1 MDIKPSRML
10 FDGIVSS
17 VAFARRITR
26 LPDLNLSWRRCC
38 RFSACVGGVAVHA
51 VVVVLF
57 VLLASSTGS
66 AASAT
71 LVGWSAQGV
80 NETAG
85 TDFSVFSLHPPGST
99 LRAQFMMGGLLVTN
113 DPDVVVTYEAVTD
126 ASGSRN
132 STSIGKG
139 NFYDY
144 AEVLYG
150 IALAP
155 DEGLAGFAMPGPSN
169 VPQPMRFDPAQR
181 WFYAEAVPITPI
193 DDQGRMNSYPMMRLV
208 ARNRAGALL
217 ASTDIALPVSDGLDC
232 RACHASGSPAV
243 ARPSGGWV
251 WDCDPERDYKLNVLQ
266 KHDDRHLGSGV
277 YSNVLREAG
286 YDNGGLFVSATRN
299 NKPVLCVRCHA
310 SNVVPGS
317 GIEGMRPLTQVL
329 HAKHSYV
336 SDPKRGLPLS
346 FFNDSAVCLTCHAGP
361 EGRYLRGAHRQAVT
375 ADGALAMQCQSCH
388 GNMLAVG
395 REGRQGWQDEPKC
408 QSCHTGTALQNNG
421 QIRYTSAFDAAGR
434 VRQAINQ
441 TFATQPNTPSA
452 GLSSFAHSQGHGGL
466 KCAACHGP
474 AHGEWPGGE
483 PNENVQSQR
492 LQGNAGTLLRCTAC
506 HVSTPVSLTGGPHGM
521 HSVSQNWVEKH
532 HDIMG
537 DPDDGGALQCR
548 ACHGSNYRGTAL
560 SRAGTGNTF
569 TGRGTHHF
577 WPGFQTGCYDCHN
590 TPTGSTLNTNR
601 PGVVAD
607 IAIATTAGSSTAVS
621 LNAADPEG
629 AALSLRIV
637 SQPAHGRVSSSGS
650 VATYFP
656 NDGFIGRDSF
666 TYSALDGQT
675 DSNLGRVDVTV
686 NPGECVLTSLPVAP
700 RAAMPNFLA
709 VFRAGATLARCE
721 GAITF
726 DWDFGDGTEHAGEG
740 NPCHAYSAEGDYTWI
755 LTVTANGLSYVTNGV
770 ITVSSTLGPPL
781 ELSIE
786 NWFFQMNLSWPS
798 DAIPVALESSTEP
811 ANPYSWIPV
820 YDPPWLDP
828 FSLRMSV
835 PVFILPEQQFFRL
848 RRVP

>member
-1 MDIKPSRML
+1 MDTIRFQCRL
-10 FDGIVSS
+10 ALRAFAVTCAALVCVSS
-17 VAFARRITR
+17 VR
-26 LPDLNLSWRRCC
+26 LN
-38 RFSACVGGVAVHA
+38 AAT
-51 VVVVLF
+51 
-57 VLLASSTGS
+57 AS
-66 AASAT
+66 

-85 TDFSVFSLHPPGST
+85 TDFSVFSLQPPGST
-99 LRAQFMMGGLLVTN
+99 IRAQFMRGGLLVTN
-113 DPDVVVTYEAVTD
+113 DSDVFVTYEAVTD

-144 AEVLYG
+144 AEALYG

-155 DEGLAGFAMPGPSN
+155 DEGLAGFAMPGPAN
-169 VPQPMRFDPAQR
+169 LPQPMSFDSAQR
-181 WFYAEAVPITPI
+181 WFHADAIPITPI
-193 DDQGRMNSYPMMRLV
+193 DDQGGKNAYPMMRLV
-208 ARNRAGALL
+208 ARNGAGTLL

-286 YDNGGLFVSATRN
+286 YDSEGLFVSATRN
-299 NKPVLCVRCHA
+299 NQPVLCVRCHA
-310 SNVVPGS
+310 SNAAPGS

-361 EGRYLRGAHRQAVT
+361 ENRYLRGAHRQTVK

-395 REGRQGWQDEPKC
+395 REGRQGWHDEPNC

-421 QIRYTSAFDAAGR
+421 QIRYTSAFDAVGR

-441 TFATQPNTPSA
+441 TFATQPSTSSA
-452 GLSSFAHSQGHGGL
+452 GLSSFSHSQGHGGL

-474 AHGEWPGGE
+474 AHGEWPSSE

-492 LQGNAGTLLRCTAC
+492 LQGNRGTLARCTAC
-506 HVSTPVSLTGGPHGM
+506 HTTNPVTLTGGPHGM
-521 HSVSQNWVEKH
+521 HSVSQYWVEKH
-532 HDIMG
+532 HDLMG
-537 DPDDGGALQCR
+537 DKDNGAALQCR
-548 ACHGSNYRGTAL
+548 TCHGSNYRGTVL
-560 SRAGTGNTF
+560 SQAGTDSTF
-569 TGRGTHHF
+569 TGRGTHRY
-577 WPGFQTGCYDCHN
+577 WPGYQSGCYECHN
-590 TPTGSTLNTNR
+590 GPSNDNQNTNKPAAAISSTL
-601 PGVVAD
+601 A
-607 IAIATTAGSSTAVS
+607 AAAGSSVNVFLGAG
-621 LNAADPEG
+621 DPEG
-629 AALSLRIV
+629 SAVALRII
-637 SQPAHGRVSSSGS
+637 SQPARGRVSLSNN
-650 VATYFP
+650 VATYFAAE
-656 NDGFIGRDSF
+656 NFIGNDSF
-666 TYSALDGQT
+666 GFSALDGEK
-675 DSNLGRVDVTV
+675 DSNLATVTV
-686 NPGECVLTSLPVAP
+686 NVAPGDCILTSQPAVPLAARPNSPVSFNANP
-700 RAAMPNFLA
+700 ALIHC
-709 VFRAGATLARCE
+709 VGE
-721 GAITF
+721 IGI
-726 DWDFGDGTEHAGEG
+726 DWDFGVGTEHASEG
-740 NPCHAYSAEGDYTWI
+740 NPCHAYPVEGDYTWI
-755 LTVTANGLSYVTNGV
+755 LTVTANGLSYTTNGL

-798 DAIPVALESSTEP
+798 DAIPTALESSTEP

-828 FSLRMSV
+828 FSQRMSV